1 MAIPR
6 YDEFFGPVLRFLS
19 DGKVHGSG
27 EMLAALAD
35 EFKVTEEERRQ
46 LLPSGGSRVLNGRI
60 GWARTYL
67 KKAGLMESPKRGAYR
82 ITEEGRKALVSGEPI
97 DNEYLNRYES
107 FRDFV
112 SGDSGDGTSEPAPGS
127 TRSGRTPDASSHMGS
142 GKEEPSEETP
152 DEALDRAFASI
163 SMRLAD
169 DLLTEVLKLS
179 PVAFER
185 FVLDL
190 MAKMGYGAFDS
201 ANQMTPITGDEGI
214 DGIIMEDKLGFDLI
228 YVQAKRYAEDQT
240 VGRPAIQ
247 AFVGAIAGRG
257 GRGLFV
263 TTAKFSRQ
271 AIDYAK
277 LQHIILVD
285 GHKLAQLMIEHDF
298 GVSTRRTYEIKAVD
312 SDIFNEYTDEE

>member
-6 YDEFFGPVLRFLS
+6 YNEFFVPVLRFLS
-19 DGKVHGSG
+19 DGNVHGSA
-27 EMLAALAD
+27 EMLETLAD
-35 EFKVTEEERRQ
+35 EFNVTEEERRE
-46 LLPSGGSRVLNGRI
+46 LLPSGRAKVFNCRV

-67 KKAGLMESPKRGAYR
+67 KKAGLMEIPKRGAYR
-82 ITEEGRKALVSGEPI
+82 ITKEGEKALASDESV
-97 DNEYLNRYES
+97 DNEYLSRYES
-107 FRDFV
+107 FRDFM
-112 SGDSGDGTSEPAPGS
+112 GNDSGDRDSALTTGATLSGQTSSVPS
-127 TRSGRTPDASSHMGS
+127 RMGS
-142 GKEEPSEETP
+142 AKESSLEETP

-169 DLLTEVLKLS
+169 DLLAEVLKLS
-179 PVAFER
+179 PVAFEH

-201 ANQMTPITGDEGI
+201 SNQMTPITGDEGI
-214 DGIIMEDKLGFDLI
+214 DGIIMEDKLGFGLI
-228 YVQAKRYAEDQT
+228 YMQAKRYAEEQT
-240 VGRPAIQ
+240 VGRPDIQ

-257 GRGLFV
+257 GKGLFV
-263 TTAKFSRQ
+263 TTARFSKQ

-298 GVSTRRTYEIKAVD
+298 GVSIRRTYEIKAVD
-312 SDIFNEYTDEE
+312 SDIFNEYAEEE

>member
-19 DGKVHGSG
+19 DGKVRESG
-27 EMLAALAD
+27 EMLSALAD
-35 EFKVTEEERRQ
+35 EFNLTDEERRQ
-46 LLPSGGSRVLNGRI
+46 LLPSGRSRVLNGRI

-82 ITEEGRKALVSGEPI
+82 ITEEGEKALASGDPI
-97 DNEYLNRYES
+97 DSGYLSRYES
-107 FRDFV
+107 FRDFTGG
-112 SGDSGDGTSEPAPGS
+112 SNDDSASEPTSGATPSARTVS
-127 TRSGRTPDASSHMGS
+127 TLRRAESVKGAS
-142 GKEEPSEETP
+142 SEETP
-152 DEALDRAFASI
+152 DEALDSAFASI

-169 DLLTEVLKLS
+169 DLLAEVLKLS

-201 ANQMTPITGDEGI
+201 ASQMTPITGDEGI

-240 VGRPAIQ
+240 VGRPDIQ
-247 AFVGAIAGRG
+247 KFVGAIAGRG

-263 TTAKFSRQ
+263 TTARFSKQ

-298 GVSTRRTYEIKAVD
+298 GVSTRRIYEIKTVD